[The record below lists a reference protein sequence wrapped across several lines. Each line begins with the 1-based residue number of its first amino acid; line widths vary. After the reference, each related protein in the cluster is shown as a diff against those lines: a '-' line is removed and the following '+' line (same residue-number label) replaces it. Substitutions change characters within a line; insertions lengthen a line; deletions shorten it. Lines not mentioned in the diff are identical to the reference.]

1 MAAGLTRSPSAA
13 RCSLGIRSP
22 ATRPL
27 SALYIITFMLLSAC
41 QGPDTY
47 QEPPLTLERLQDPE
61 ACKVCHPGQ
70 YAEWSG
76 SMHAYASFDPL
87 FLAMN
92 RRGQRETGGELGVHA
107 MLDQWK
113 PDRGTVKAWKETL
126 KTQLKAFRPRRLR
139 MRNEANWITV
149 DEVKPL
155 TTASIV
161 HTPVFQLRAVK
172 HDGGGEPLWFLYWRR
187 AGGSWW
193 PYAGK
198 PSFDSI
204 EGAVQEVVSDPYSCF
219 RLHPLR

>member
-1 MAAGLTRSPSAA
+1 MADG
-13 RCSLGIRSP
+13 
-22 ATRPL
+22 
-27 SALYIITFMLLSAC
+27 
-41 QGPDTY
+41 
-47 QEPPLTLERLQDPE
+47 LTLEQKIELAIKASGLPPE
-61 ACKVCHPGQ
+61 DLEQFCEEHGL
-70 YAEWSG
+70 ELETFTGWTT
-76 SMHAYASFDPL
+76 AY
-87 FLAMN
+87 
-92 RRGQRETGGELGVHA
+92 ETGGELGVHA

-113 PDRGTVKAWKETL
+113 PDRETVKAWKETL

-172 HDGGGEPLWFLYWRR
+172 HAGGGDPLWFLYWRR